1 MSNADTTAAKAW
13 KLKCYRVRTWQLYRP
28 DRAQTQSTVRARV
41 HTQTHTQTAQK
52 KKPRNEGEVFINNFN
67 N

>member
-28 DRAQTQSTVRARV
+28 DRAQTQSTERARV
-41 HTQTHTQTAQK
+41 HTQTHTQTVLREK
-52 KKPRNEGEVFINNFN
+52 KGEKRGECFRK
-67 N
+67 